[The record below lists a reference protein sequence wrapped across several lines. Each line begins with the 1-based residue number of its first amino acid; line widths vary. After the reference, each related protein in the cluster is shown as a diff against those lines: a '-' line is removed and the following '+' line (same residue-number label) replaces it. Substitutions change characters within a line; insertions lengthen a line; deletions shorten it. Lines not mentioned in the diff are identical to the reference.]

1 MASTAANIPTSR
13 RNGSTARLVAGNV
26 GLQIRS
32 FPWNGKKIRPLA
44 LGWSASHSEQPH
56 WRALIGAK
64 HGSHHATHHSGRRS
78 TAGRRRLVRPWTLVL
93 RKVRTSRD
101 CVGRGHRNRLRR
113 RLDAGWP
120 YVDRA
125 EATQCLSV
133 PSCDCAA
140 EPRASEWLRL
150 QAIVVERDPSR
161 RVPARAG
168 DMRGRDRYG
177 RTIALGCADARDLGA
192 DMVRAGG

>member
-13 RNGSTARLVAGNV
+13 RNGSTARLGAGNV

-32 FPWNGKKIRPLA
+32 LPWHGKKDRPLA

-93 RKVRTSRD
+93 RQGPNK
-101 CVGRGHRNRLRR
+101 
-113 RLDAGWP
+113 
-120 YVDRA
+120 
-125 EATQCLSV
+125 
-133 PSCDCAA
+133 
-140 EPRASEWLRL
+140 
-150 QAIVVERDPSR
+150 
-161 RVPARAG
+161 
-168 DMRGRDRYG
+168 
-177 RTIALGCADARDLGA
+177 
-192 DMVRAGG
+192 